1 MCTFAS
7 IVLTKD
13 NAFWALH
20 DNHSQII
27 ADNKLVETVAGRVT
41 LVRIELTPPNNNYS
55 APLDQWRYR
64 VDQDLL
70 PEWYEPDATEER
82 ARRAFCELA
91 AKRILREGK
100 HEVCEGSY
108 VVVDNATV
116 TADGRATVTAYDSAT
131 VTADDNATV
140 TADGRATVTACDNA
154 TVTAYDSATV
164 TAYGNATVTAYDSAT
179 VTAYDSATVTAYGR
193 ATVTAYGRATVT
205 ADKRATVVQYGGTV
219 ELTAEAACV
228 DRRGPCVVCHT
239 AAPPR

>member
-1 MCTFAS
+1 MCTFVS

-108 VVVDNATV
+108 VVVD
-116 TADGRATVTAYDSAT
+116 
-131 VTADDNATV
+131 
-140 TADGRATVTACDNA
+140 
-154 TVTAYDSATV
+154 
-164 TAYGNATVTAYDSAT
+164 
-179 VTAYDSATVTAYGR
+179 SATVTAYGR

-205 ADKRATVVQYGGTV
+205 AYDSATVTACDNATVTADGNATVTAYGRATVTAYGNATVTACDNATVTACDNATVVQYGGTV

-239 AAPPR
+239 AAPPL